1 MMAGAETLLAHLWFQ
16 LLVRLKPVDQT
27 SLGLKQAARES
38 SAILRTCSAFPFSNT
53 IPRWV
58 YLLTC
63 TAIPH
68 PKTLA
73 IVSFKSGALHLASS
87 QRRRSPS
94 SLHQGGGEHAT
105 RSKWP
110 GGCGYYWV
118 LAAGGSPSAQ
128 CMLHDAGC
136 HAHLLS
142 GKSRPALLS
151 SSCGLGPTGR
161 AAAAAGGG
169 GGGMRG
175 PL

>member
-1 MMAGAETLLAHLWFQ
+1 MAGAETLLAHLWFQ

-128 CMLHDAGC
+128 CMLHAAC
-136 HAHLLS
+136 CMM
-142 GKSRPALLS
+142 PAVTPT
-151 SSCGLGPTGR
+151 SCPEN
-161 AAAAAGGG
+161 
-169 GGGMRG
+169 RG
-175 PL
+175 PHC